1 MDILNHLSFINSLST
16 SELLEEE
23 EESE

>member
-1 MDILNHLSFINSLST
+1 MARLLA

-23 EESE
+23 SERVPGQQMII